1 MRKDQSFE
9 DRKIL
14 LKYILREQK
23 ASKFKCTIA
32 MAGMTKNRI
41 GTQRGEV
48 IFEGAFFFSY
58 I

>member
-1 MRKDQSFE
+1 M
-9 DRKIL
+9 
-14 LKYILREQK
+14 LKNYMYYENKK

-41 GTQRGEV
+41 GTQLGEI
-48 IFEGAFFFSY
+48 IFEGAFLFSY

>member
-1 MRKDQSFE
+1 M
-9 DRKIL
+9 
-14 LKYILREQK
+14 LKNYMYYKNKK